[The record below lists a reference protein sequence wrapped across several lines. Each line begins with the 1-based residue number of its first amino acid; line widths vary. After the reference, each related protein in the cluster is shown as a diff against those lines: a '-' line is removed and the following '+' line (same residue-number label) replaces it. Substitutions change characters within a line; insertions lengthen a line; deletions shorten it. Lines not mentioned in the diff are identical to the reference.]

1 MSSDDVEYF
10 CINFSDYYAQIK
22 VIARLD
28 TLDEIFISKH
38 CEQEEPE
45 IWHITGYEVS
55 GTLTVFHCNGD
66 FSASFFNTFNM
77 QKEAED
83 WHRYLTD
90 NHTYYLLVEGCYGI
104 YFEEKFMDFFDPKIT
119 ISERAIPYLEPYNFT
134 RKSDGQTCLAFENIS
149 D

>member
-28 TLDEIFISKH
+28 TLNEVFIAEGCDPK
-38 CEQEEPE
+38 EPE
-45 IWHITGYEVS
+45 TWYITGYEVS
-55 GTLTVFHCNGD
+55 GTLTVFHCGGD
-66 FSASFFNTFNM
+66 FSASFFNPFKT

-90 NHTYYLLVEGCYGI
+90 NHTYYLLVEGFYHFD
-104 YFEEKFMDFFDPKIT
+104 FEEKDIHLLGPKIT

-134 RKSDGQTCLAFENIS
+134 RKSDGQTGLDFENIS